1 MKFDISGAIIA
12 STAGYLLED
21 WKMKKGFII
30 GLCIFASLAVMFGVI
45 VFIFISNY
53 INMDK
58 WTVYENMPEN
68 RREYFSYSAFLP
80 DMKDHIERCGVKGM
94 RDTTYQIESPL
105 YGSAEELIAAMPE
118 DYHAAMENALTDST
132 PEDYKDVKYIDA
144 KVYWIEGLP
153 FVSEDE
159 IDPSYG
165 ISEYGSFRSYMIL
178 EYPDGSCRFV
188 IKVANT

>member
-1 MKFDISGAIIA
+1 
-12 STAGYLLED
+12 
-21 WKMKKGFII
+21 MKKGFFI
-30 GLCIFASLAVMFGVI
+30 GLSIFISLALMFGVL

-68 RREYFSYSAFLP
+68 RREYYSYSAFLP
-80 DMKDHIERCGVKGM
+80 DMKDHIERCGVKGF

-105 YGSAEELIAAMPE
+105 YGSAEELIEAMPE
-118 DYHAAMENALTDST
+118 DYREAMERAISVST
-132 PEDYKDVKYIDA
+132 PEDYQDVKYKDA
-144 KVYWIEGLP
+144 KIYPIEDGLP
-153 FVSEDE
+153 FVSSDE
-159 IDPSYG
+159 IDPQYG

-188 IKVANT
+188 MKVANT